1 MEENKKKYMTIFFKK
16 SSLEIDSICTGRQE
30 KLTISPLTEDEMDII
45 YGRIIMEYDEYIF
58 NYKSL
63 FHIVK
68 TNNNEYNIEM
78 KEESKT
84 NLEKFIK

>member
-1 MEENKKKYMTIFFKK
+1 MEENKKKYMTVFFKK

>member
-1 MEENKKKYMTIFFKK
+1 MEENKKKYMTVFFKK

-78 KEESKT
+78 KEESKI